1 MSILAIAA
9 MLIFFMLIYH
19 SKNSL
24 AMSEPSLTPMPN
36 NQDFSVICSVLNLTA
51 MSLERFYAVVYPLQS
66 RWPLIIITLILTTMI
81 PKIPMVPKITMT
93 SGHWPPTS
101 QWSPSIVGKTR
112 RPRRHMCAI
121 FTALLCY
128 FLPVSMQVM
137 FFCIL
142 LWNLSYKMDE

>member
-1 MSILAIAA
+1 MIGVIYGMSILAIAA
-9 MLIFFMLIYH
+9 MLIYH

-66 RWPLIIITLILTTMI
+66 RWPLIIITLILFTMT

-93 SGHWPPTS
+93 TNITMITKHSWKNAQTHVCHFCS
-101 QWSPSIVGKTR
+101 LAV
-112 RPRRHMCAI
+112 
-121 FTALLCY
+121 L
-128 FLPVSMQVM
+128 FLPVSTQVM

-142 LWNLSYKMDE
+142 L

>member
-9 MLIFFMLIYH
+9 MLIYH

-24 AMSEPSLTPMPN
+24 AMSEPSLTPMSN

-93 SGHWPPTS
+93 TNITMITKHSWKNA
-101 QWSPSIVGKTR
+101 Q
-112 RPRRHMCAI
+112 
-121 FTALLCY
+121 TAQTHVCHFYSLAVLFLASEHASNVFLY
-128 FLPVSMQVM
+128 FAVKFV
-137 FFCIL
+137 I
-142 LWNLSYKMDE
+142 